1 MNQFLNKFQE
11 RITTYWDEISEEEE
25 NQLLDDILQ
34 YANSNPQSFKSDLQ
48 KVRFDPELTPLP
60 VVLEALS
67 YDTTNWGQFYVDL
80 LNDILETANQ
90 VDKPQTILSSLM
102 EFSYIE
108 QDENPFV
115 QKIVDRLY
123 RSLDSDNIHIKLVCI
138 YTLPGYLGNKT
149 IKNSK
154 VITAALQQKLN
165 DDNWKVRVVAF
176 RALGY
181 ENLLPEGFR
190 LSLKDRLLKLILGEP
205 RVY

>member
-11 RITTYWDEISEEEE
+11 RITKYWDEISEQEE
-25 NQLLDDILQ
+25 NQLIDDILQ

-67 YDTTNWGQFYVDL
+67 YDTANWGQFYVDL

-90 VDKPQTILSSLM
+90 VDKPQTILNSLM

-108 QDENPFV
+108 EDDKPFV

-123 RSLDSDNIHIKLVCI
+123 QALDSDNIHTKLVCI